1 MAIIDFLSVD
11 VFPFFTQWVIPFLF
25 VLSVLVFVHELGHY
39 FIARWCGVRVE
50 VFSIGFGPELF
61 GLCDRAGTR
70 WKFSAV
76 PLGGYVKMF
85 GENDFED
92 DDDEPEMSEDEK
104 AVSFHHKSL
113 RARTAIV
120 AGGPAANFLFAIIL
134 WAGLF
139 AVVGMPKPLAG
150 VGTVQENSAAAEAG
164 LQQGDT
170 ILRINGVDVTWFEDV
185 RTIVRVNPGIPLSL
199 EVARG
204 DSTLVIDATPAGT
217 VAPDDASGRTMI
229 GLLGFTPDVN
239 QLGYE
244 RVGPLTAVW
253 AGIERTYS
261 LTAQILSAIGQIITG
276 ERTADELG
284 GPLRIAQLSGEMAQ
298 GGVINLILFM
308 AMLSINL
315 GLINLFPIP
324 MLDGGHLAF
333 YAAEAVRGK
342 PLDKR
347 LQEYGFRFGLA
358 LVLLLMIFATWND
371 ITSLNIF
378 DFSK

>member
-61 GLCDRAGTR
+61 GICDRAGTR
-70 WKFSAV
+70 WKFSVV

-85 GENDFED
+85 GEHDFED
-92 DDDEPEMSEDEK
+92 DDDELEMSEDEK

-120 AGGPAANFLFAIIL
+120 SGGPAANFLFAIIL

-139 AVVGMPKPLAG
+139 ALVGMPKPLAG

-170 ILRINGVDVTWFEDV
+170 IRSINGVDVTWFEDV
-185 RTIVRVNPGIPLSL
+185 RTIVRVNPGVPLNL

-204 DSTLVIDATPAGT
+204 DSTLVIDATPTGT

-276 ERTADELG
+276 QRTADELG

-298 GGVINLILFM
+298 GGAINLILFM